1 MPPPPTPPPRRR
13 RSSTA
18 AVPAQIRRPPVS
30 STATSRPTHSA
41 PPHLPPPGKL
51 FSREALCRP
60 DLRPHRQVNG
70 APPPP
75 PATSGPMGGS
85 PSRTS
90 YASATSTP
98 PADAPRP
105 PTSRSEPLLPR
116 AVTAPSDRGQL
127 PPPPAT
133 DRRSPLRSLDGLSSP
148 AARTAP
154 VVPRRTAF
162 GDSTLDATPIHGD
175 TEANRIQ
182 AGHPPRRSRP
192 SIELL

>member
-1 MPPPPTPPPRRR
+1 MYPPTPRR

-18 AVPAQIRRPPVS
+18 AVPAQIRRPPVT
-30 STATSRPTHSA
+30 STANSRPTHSA
-41 PPHLPPPGKL
+41 LPRLPPPGKL
-51 FSREALCRP
+51 SSRGALCRP
-60 DLRPHRQVNG
+60 DLRPRRHVNG

-75 PATSGPMGGS
+75 PATARPMGGS
-85 PSRTS
+85 PSWTS
-90 YASATSTP
+90 YASATSMP
-98 PADAPRP
+98 AADAPRP

-133 DRRSPLRSLDGLSSP
+133 DRRSPLRSLDGLTSP

-154 VVPRRTAF
+154 VVPRRMAF
-162 GDSTLDATPIHGD
+162 GDSTLDATAIHGD
-175 TEANRIQ
+175 AEANRIQ

-192 SIELL
+192 STELL

>member
-1 MPPPPTPPPRRR
+1 MPPPPPP
-13 RSSTA
+13 
-18 AVPAQIRRPPVS
+18 
-30 STATSRPTHSA
+30 
-41 PPHLPPPGKL
+41 LPPLLHRRGARPDPAPFGHPHRHL
-51 FSREALCRP
+51 APYALGSTPSNSSWEAFFQGALCRP
-60 DLRPHRQVNG
+60 DLRPRRRVNG

-75 PATSGPMGGS
+75 PATSRPMGGS
-85 PSRTS
+85 PSWTS

-98 PADAPRP
+98 PADDPRP
-105 PTSRSEPLLPR
+105 PTSPSELLLPR

-127 PPPPAT
+127 SPPPAT
-133 DRRSPLRSLDGLSSP
+133 DRRSPLRSVDGLTSP

-162 GDSTLDATPIHGD
+162 GDSTLDATAIHGD

-192 SIELL
+192 STELL